1 MRTRVQLAPI
11 WDDLRFCMHGDMI
24 DAFYDTVVNVLQACS
39 AESVPRHRR
48 SFFLHSG
55 GIKR

>member
-1 MRTRVQLAPI
+1 VQLAPI

-48 SFFLHSG
+48 SFFYILVGS
-55 GIKR
+55 RDE